1 MDDMHEELGKLPA
14 HNILIWSPQSHFKRF
29 DTLKFQISEHI
40 HNFTS
45 QLSIT
50 RLKIQES
57 MKKLILL
64 MAFITYNVF
73 LFAQYN
79 PYEIQKELANTITS
93 SELKDHL
100 TIIASDEFE
109 GRETGTEGQRKAAD
123 YIANQ
128 FKSMGLPAIGE
139 ENSYFQSI
147 AFTRERWDDMNLN
160 INKKRFKHQWEYYA
174 YPNTNSDKNVKTKKV
189 LFLGYGIDDEKYS
202 DYKGINVKDKVLL
215 IYDGEPTSKEGISHL
230 TGTTETTPWSSNWR
244 KKAKTAFDK
253 GAAGIMI
260 IDNNFKKNLQ
270 DFNKFL
276 LTSGMRYGAGE
287 FPEDNYTNNLFIS
300 TEIAKEIMGKN
311 YNKVI
316 EARDEIKASGKPQS
330 QKLKARVELTQKK
343 AVRQILG
350 SNVLGFIEG
359 TDEKLKNEIVVVTA
373 HYDHLGKKGESIF
386 NGADDNGSGTSSVLE
401 VAEALAEA
409 KAKGIGPRRSVL
421 CMLVSG
427 EEKGLLGS
435 KYYAEFPIFPL
446 ENTVANVNVDMVGRV
461 DKRHE
466 DNPNYIYVIGSDRLS
481 TDLHKINE
489 AANKN
494 FTNLELDYKY
504 NDPKDPNR
512 YYYRSDHYNFAE
524 KGIPAIFYFSGTHV
538 DYHKPSDTIEK
549 INFEKME
556 KIAKLVFHTTW
567 ELANRDE
574 RIKVD
579 VVGKN

>member
-1 MDDMHEELGKLPA
+1 
-14 HNILIWSPQSHFKRF
+14 
-29 DTLKFQISEHI
+29 
-40 HNFTS
+40 
-45 QLSIT
+45 
-50 RLKIQES
+50 
-57 MKKLILL
+57 
-64 MAFITYNVF
+64 
-73 LFAQYN
+73 
-79 PYEIQKELANTITS
+79 
-93 SELKDHL
+93 
-100 TIIASDEFE
+100 
-109 GRETGTEGQRKAAD
+109 
-123 YIANQ
+123 
-128 FKSMGLPAIGE
+128 
-139 ENSYFQSI
+139 
-147 AFTRERWDDMNLN
+147 
-160 INKKRFKHQWEYYA
+160 
-174 YPNTNSDKNVKTKKV
+174 
-189 LFLGYGIDDEKYS
+189 
-202 DYKGINVKDKVLL
+202 
-215 IYDGEPTSKEGISHL
+215 L
-230 TGTTETTPWSSNWR
+230 TGSEEASTWTSNWR
-244 KKAKTAFDK
+244 RKAKTAYEK
-253 GAAGIMI
+253 GAKAILI
-260 IDNNFKKNLQ
+260 IDNSFKKNLQ
-270 DFNKFL
+270 DFNKYL
-276 LTSGMRYGAGE
+276 LSGGMRFGAGE
-287 FPEDNYTNNLFIS
+287 FPEKNYANNLFIS
-300 TEIAKEIMGKN
+300 TEIAKKIMGKN

-316 EARDEIKASGKPQS
+316 KARDEIKVSGKPINV
-330 QKLKARVELTQKK
+330 KLKSKIELNQKK

-359 TDEKLKNEIVVVTA
+359 IDEKLKNEVVVVTA

-401 VAEALAEA
+401 VAEALVEA
-409 KAKGIGPRRSVL
+409 KAKGHGPRRSVL

-461 DKRHE
+461 DEKHAG
-466 DNPNYIYVIGSDRLS
+466 NPNYIYVIGSNRLS

-538 DYHKPSDTIEK
+538 DYHKPSDTVEK
-549 INFEKME
+549 INFDKME

-579 VVGKN
+579 VIGKN

>member
-1 MDDMHEELGKLPA
+1 
-14 HNILIWSPQSHFKRF
+14 
-29 DTLKFQISEHI
+29 
-40 HNFTS
+40 
-45 QLSIT
+45 
-50 RLKIQES
+50 
-57 MKKLILL
+57 MKKLILFL
-64 MAFITYNVF
+64 ALFSFNSI

-79 PYEIQKELANTITS
+79 PLEIQKEMANTITS
-93 SELKDHL
+93 SELKNYL
-100 TIIASDEFE
+100 TVISSDDFE
-109 GRETGTEGQRKAAD
+109 GRETGTEGQRKAAK
-123 YIANQ
+123 YIAEQ
-128 FKSMGLPAIGE
+128 FKMMGLPTVGE
-139 ENSYFQSI
+139 DDSHFQNI
-147 AFTRERWDDMNLN
+147 AFTRERWKDIELN
-160 INKKRFKHQWEYYA
+160 INKKKFKHQWQYYA
-174 YPNTNSDKNVKTKKV
+174 YPNTNSDKHIETKKV

-202 DYKGINVKDKVLL
+202 DYKGVNVKDKVLL
-215 IYDGEPTSKEGISHL
+215 IYDGEPMTKEGVSHL
-230 TGTTETTPWSSNWR
+230 TGSKETTNWTSNWR
-244 KKAKTAFDK
+244 KKAKIAFEK
-253 GAAGIMI
+253 GANAVLI

-276 LTSGMRYGAGE
+276 LTTGMRYGAGE
-287 FPEDNYTNNLFIS
+287 FPEKNYANNLFIS
-300 TEIAKEIMGKN
+300 TEVAKALIGKN

-316 EARDEIKASGKPQS
+316 SARDEIKASGQPKNL
-330 QKLKARVELTQKK
+330 KLKAKLKLNQKK
-343 AVRQILG
+343 AVRQVLG

-359 TDEKLKNEIVVVTA
+359 TDEKLKHEVVVVTA

-401 VAEALAEA
+401 IAEALVEA
-409 KAKGIGPRRSVL
+409 KSKGHGPRRSVL

-435 KYYAEFPIFPL
+435 KYYSEFPIFPL

-461 DKRHE
+461 DKRHK

-489 AANKN
+489 DANQN

-524 KGIPAIFYFSGTHV
+524 KGIPAIFYFSGTHK